1 MKKIVYTEPKDY
13 FPKEIKDKYF
23 PKKKKT
29 VKKEAVPEKKTG
41 GNKKK

>member
-1 MKKIVYTEPKDY
+1 MKGIKYTEPKDY

-29 VKKEAVPEKKTG
+29 VKKEAPEKKAG